1 MTGAATY
8 SPFLRQP
15 LWYEKNGPETLKG
28 FGPEFSQNSGAFRKG
43 REVLP

>member
-15 LWYEKNGPETLKG
+15 LWYEKNGSETLKV
-28 FGPEFSQNSGAFRKG
+28 FEPEFSPNFSTFRKIRG
-43 REVLP
+43 LSP